1 MSDGLDMKHILSLC
15 LVLIALAFPMESD
28 ARTDLFPAT
37 MTVGD
42 VTLERKGVSQLT
54 VGYIFKVYE
63 AAFYQPAEA
72 GPGDA
77 LADIPRHLEIDY
89 LRAISREDFIKAA
102 DDMLSEQH
110 DPEVIRSIQAGID
123 QINLLYQDVRKGDR
137 YALTYIPGVGTTLAF
152 NSEVKGVIQGS
163 EFARIY
169 FSIWLGENNPY
180 KSFRDRL
187 VGLK

>member
-1 MSDGLDMKHILSLC
+1 MKNTTLLVSILLT
-15 LVLIALAFPMESD
+15 LAWAAD
-28 ARTDLFPAT
+28 ARSVPFPE
-37 MTVGD
+37 TVTLGD

-54 VGYIFKVYE
+54 VGYVFKVYN
-63 AAFYQPAEA
+63 AAFYQPAGT

-77 LADIPRHLEIDY
+77 LADVPRHLEIDY
-89 LRAISREDFIKAA
+89 LRNISREDFIQAA
-102 DDMLSEQH
+102 DDMLTKQH
-110 DPEVIRSIQAGID
+110 APEVIQSIQAGID
-123 QINLLYQDVRKGDR
+123 QINQWYQSVGKGDR
-137 YALTYIPGVGTTLAF
+137 YTLTYQPGVGTTLAF
-152 NSEVKGVIQGS
+152 NGEVKGVVEGE